1 MENWVK
7 LSVRYY
13 ADSKIEA
20 LPDADAEVMFTRG
33 LARAGEVGREGF
45 IPVESLPKLARR
57 RRYAASV
64 EALLA
69 AGLWTSAPGGYRVAN
84 WDHWQDSLDALARR
98 RTADRERQRRR
109 RAAADES
116 TSVSRDTR
124 PLSRDVSRD
133 VTVAE
138 GEGDKELPRGTAKT
152 HEALSRD
159 VEPPIRCEKH
169 TNSKN
174 PPACGGC
181 AEARKA
187 NNRWT
192 VERAK
197 RLANAPRCRVHPTE
211 LADNCR
217 LCRSEELAPP

>member
-1 MENWVK
+1 MDNWVK

-13 ADSKIEA
+13 ADNKIEA

-69 AGLWTSAPGGYRVAN
+69 AGLWTVAPGGYRVAN

-138 GEGDKELPRGTAKT
+138 GEEDKELTGGTAKT
-152 HEALSRD
+152 HETLSRD
-159 VEPPIRCEKH
+159 EEPPIRCEKH
-169 TNSKN
+169 VKTRN

-181 AEARKA
+181 ADARKTH
-187 NNRWT
+187 NRWEIQRT
-192 VERAK
+192 K
-197 RLANAPRCRVHPTE
+197 RLATAPRCAIHPSE
-211 LADNCR
+211 LAENCAA
-217 LCRSEELAPP
+217 CRSEELAPP